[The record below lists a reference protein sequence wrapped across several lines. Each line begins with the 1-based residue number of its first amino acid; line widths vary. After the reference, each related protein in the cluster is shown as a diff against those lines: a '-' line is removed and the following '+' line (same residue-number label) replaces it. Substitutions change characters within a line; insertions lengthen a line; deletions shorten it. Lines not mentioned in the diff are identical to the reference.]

1 MKDLSPEARTIV
13 AAGRNPVGFT
23 RADRD
28 RIKRG
33 VMLRMATVGTA
44 TASTGTA
51 AAKLV
56 ASKIAVLAVAA
67 LVVGGAAVSAW
78 VLRRPAA
85 VPRVVS
91 VAASSSRNPTPA
103 VPTPAATPE
112 DVVTTPPALSAD
124 LRRPGG
130 AKKTIERPNAA
141 SASAPAAA
149 DAVAGTSASA
159 APAPLDSELRVLR
172 QAREELRAGHPENA
186 YRHLVDFDRHHG
198 SVVLAQERHALMAIA
213 LCRWRP
219 GNEAQMRAQGFL
231 RDAPESP
238 LANRVRL
245 ACEKS
250 NGVPK

>member
-13 AAGRNPVGFT
+13 AAGRNPGRFT

-51 AAKLV
+51 AAKFV
-56 ASKIAVLAVAA
+56 ASKIALLAVAA

-85 VPRVVS
+85 VPRVAS

-124 LRRPGG
+124 VRRPGG
-130 AKKTIERPNAA
+130 AKKTIERPTAA
-141 SASAPAAA
+141 SA
-149 DAVAGTSASA
+149 SASA

-172 QAREELRAGHPENA
+172 QAREELRAGHPEHA

-198 SVVLAQERHALMAIA
+198 SVMLAQERHALMAIA

-219 GNEAQMRAQGFL
+219 GNEARMRAQGFL
-231 RDAPESP
+231 REAPESP

-250 NGVPK
+250 NGVTK